1 MRQSSLLY
9 MSKARAR
16 PIDCLAASEYLRA
29 LPSASPVYFR
39 KDLRSAQTIVSLAE
53 RSDHVSADLWRQWL
67 DLEAGVEETCLFEA
81 SLCTAVRLITLC
93 WIVMI
98 ISLSLSGAVEDAKLR
113 LVLVNFLRREKRCW
127 NVVLGDRVKVPIYLL
142 SHNFCL

>member
-1 MRQSSLLY
+1 M
-9 MSKARAR
+9 
-16 PIDCLAASEYLRA
+16 
-29 LPSASPVYFR
+29 
-39 KDLRSAQTIVSLAE
+39 
-53 RSDHVSADLWRQWL
+53 
-67 DLEAGVEETCLFEA
+67 EETCLFEA